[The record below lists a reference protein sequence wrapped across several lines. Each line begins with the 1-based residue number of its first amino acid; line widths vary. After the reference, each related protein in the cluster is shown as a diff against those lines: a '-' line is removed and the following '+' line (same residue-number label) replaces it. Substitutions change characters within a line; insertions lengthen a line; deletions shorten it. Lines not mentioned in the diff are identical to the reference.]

1 MILRVALLAAG
12 IVLSGPC
19 AVLAQAPAVP
29 AAQAESAERAS
40 FRTADI
46 SFSGKLYSPV
56 KLAIFLPYTAKVLTV
71 TGHIGQKVKRG
82 DILATYEVPLE
93 TRMDE
98 KTKLSPATIKDLEH
112 KLALADKEIDRLS
125 AKSRELEAMS
135 QRNMTSQQA
144 ISMNAKEIEV
154 YRKDKAAVSEQL
166 ALTRDLLNDR
176 VELAEDRFGK
186 GAGIGKVPKEGIIKA
201 PSDGYVMWMNPELRA
216 GVKLG
221 REAELFQVGSLNPM
235 IIRAQVHEIEAQK
248 LKEGQSASVTFESI
262 PGKKYTATVSRIPW
276 APIPAALQQPS
287 YYEIEL
293 TIPNPDAELKEG
305 LKVQITIQPGK

>member
-19 AVLAQAPAVP
+19 AALAQAPATP
-29 AAQAESAERAS
+29 APQAESAERAS
-40 FRTADI
+40 FRPADI

-56 KLAIFLPYTAKVLTV
+56 KLSIFLPYTAKILTL

-82 DILATYEVPLE
+82 DILATYDIPLE

-98 KTKLSPATIKDLEH
+98 KTKLSPATLKDLEH

-154 YRKDKAAVSEQL
+154 FRKDKVAISEQL
-166 ALTRDLLNDR
+166 ALNRELLNDR
-176 VELAEDRFGK
+176 VELAEDHFGK
-186 GAGIGKVPKEGIIKA
+186 GVGIGKVPKEGIIKA
-201 PSDGYVMWMNPELRA
+201 PNDGFVMWMNPELRA
-216 GVKLG
+216 GVKLSK
-221 REAELFQVGSLNPM
+221 EAELFQVGSLNPM

-248 LKEGQSASVTFESI
+248 LKDGQAASVTFESV
-262 PGKKYTATVSRIPW
+262 PGKKFTATVSRIPW

-305 LKVQITIQPGK
+305 LKGQITIQPGK